1 MPHSVLLV
9 RDPAVSRSESYRLS
23 RLKGLSPEDKSFLF
37 KLIHTLLPS
46 KERLHHL
53 TPTTSP
59 LCQCHSGANATYRH
73 LFFECCKNNQVG
85 EALLRCIQS
94 YDQSLT
100 ADKTLTLQL
109 VSDEPFMLASVAILV
124 TGLSLIW
131 ENSKLWKNTSLFMIR
146 ADLEAAVSL
155 RRRSRLTRIREAG
168 SIMHN
173 LIEHFRN

>member
-1 MPHSVLLV
+1 M
-9 RDPAVSRSESYRLS
+9 
-23 RLKGLSPEDKSFLF
+23 
-37 KLIHTLLPS
+37 
-46 KERLHHL
+46 
-53 TPTTSP
+53 
-59 LCQCHSGANATYRH
+59 
-73 LFFECCKNNQVG
+73 
-85 EALLRCIQS
+85 RCIQS

-146 ADLEAAVSL
+146 AELEAAVSP

-168 SIMHN
+168 
-173 LIEHFRN
+173 